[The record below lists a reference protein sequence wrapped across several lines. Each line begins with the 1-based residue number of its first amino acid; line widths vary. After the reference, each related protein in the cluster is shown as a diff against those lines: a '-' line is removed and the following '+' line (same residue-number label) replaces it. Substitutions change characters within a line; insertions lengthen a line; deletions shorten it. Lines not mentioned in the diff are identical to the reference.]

1 MAVDV
6 LRDVISRTNVYINSR
21 GKALNVKLI
30 ENAAQ
35 WVGKQLR
42 MFGLGEGEKS
52 EFGWGQLDETG
63 GNANVRPLI
72 LNLYLN

>member
-6 LRDVISRTNVYINSR
+6 LRDVISRTNIYINSH
-21 GKALNVKLI
+21 GKALNVKLV
-30 ENAAQ
+30 ENVAQ
-35 WVGKQLR
+35 WVAKQLR

-63 GNANVRPLI
+63 TSANVCFLTSES
-72 LNLYLN
+72 LS